1 MADKAPRLGGLGE
14 SGRSRI
20 RQNIGGQPVTSYEQQ
35 LYGRNPADTVRERG
49 RTEWEYPDSTR
60 VHAYA
65 YDYDSG
71 ELWVRFKKY
80 ETPWVYRGV
89 SETVFAAFDS
99 TESKGKYIN
108 STLNYT
114 DYRRATPTEEATK
127 FDHA

>member
-1 MADKAPRLGGLGE
+1 MAERPVRLGGLGE
-14 SGRSRI
+14 AGRSRI
-20 RQNIGGQPVTSYEQQ
+20 RHNIGGQPVTSYEEQ
-35 LYGRNPADTVRERG
+35 LYGANPSDPVRTRG
-49 RTEWEYPDSTR
+49 RTGWEYPDSTR
-60 VHAYA
+60 VYAYS

-80 ETPWVYRGV
+80 ATPWVYRGV

-99 TESKGKYIN
+99 TESKGRYIN

-114 DYRRATPTEEATK
+114 DYRRATFAEEQEH